1 MTRPA
6 NFSGRCRMIVADLD
20 GTFLDSA
27 KRIPP
32 ENLAAVREAQRAG
45 LHFACASGRCWKS
58 LREVMGDLNLT
69 GLQLADNGSTIVEA
83 PQWRVLESARLPADA
98 VRMVWELSC
107 QHGFTPQLATPDDY
121 FCYDLDE
128 EGRLDMLR
136 HHEYPTP
143 CATVEELLSHLG
155 ECCKL
160 TFFAARQPLEARQAF
175 VAELNRQFADRAI
188 PLYSYFTESE
198 VFCVASTAVSKLS
211 GIEKLCARM
220 GCTLNDVVA
229 LGDGDND
236 AEMLAGC
243 GLAFAMANATPRA
256 KAAATHLVA
265 SCDDAG
271 TAQAIRIVLNG
282 NAF

>member
-1 MTRPA
+1 
-6 NFSGRCRMIVADLD
+6 MIVADLD

-32 ENLAAVREAQRAG
+32 ENLATVRGAQRAG

-136 HHEYPTP
+136 HHEYPTS

-175 VAELNRQFADRAI
+175 VAELNRQFDARAI

-211 GIEKLCARM
+211 GIE
-220 GCTLNDVVA
+220 
-229 LGDGDND
+229 ND

-243 GLAFAMANATPRA
+243 GLAFAMDNATPRA

-271 TAQAIRIVLNG
+271 AAQAIRMVLNG